1 MIYHNM
7 WIGLRILLDGN
18 TMGKQQWKKDGG
30 TMEKGQWKK
39 YAACCVMLLGTLI
52 FSGCSAVKETAGR
65 LQKETGIALSQ
76 SRESGQTGP
85 GSIDVLADEKE
96 INDKEALVDYV
107 QEGLG
112 AGMTE
117 IVFTTSQ
124 LTQKDIKDLNTY
136 IEGFY
141 GSVDQFQITGF
152 KFLHRSE
159 VTLSCTVSDNY
170 YIEQKLMKGLD
181 IPKDRE
187 KAEKTADKCRKI
199 LKQIKGKSDYEKE
212 KWIHDY
218 LVKNIVYGYPDDDQ
232 AADGDAFTT
241 YGALIRGKCVCN
253 GYAEAMK
260 LLCDL
265 SGIDCK
271 MITGTA
277 GGENHA
283 WNLVKLGEEWYHT
296 DVTWDD
302 PSPDVKGRV
311 LYTYFNVEE
320 TAIDKSHSWDDE
332 WYRTAAGKEYNYFRQ
347 TGKYCKKYRDF
358 RNRCEDELEETGSP
372 KNLQYLVKDYDQDTY
387 NEESLQ
393 FIMKYSGA
401 KSLNFSVSGQDDFK
415 VLYFSLKY

>member
-1 MIYHNM
+1 
-7 WIGLRILLDGN
+7 
-18 TMGKQQWKKDGG
+18 MGKRQWKII
-30 TMEKGQWKK
+30 M
-39 YAACCVMLLGTLI
+39 ACLAMFLGI
-52 FSGCSAVKETAGR
+52 AVFSGCSAVHETMGR
-65 LQKETGIALSQ
+65 LQEETGITLPQ
-76 SRESGQTGP
+76 LEESGPAGP
-85 GSIDVLADEKE
+85 GSIDALADERE
-96 INDKEALVDYV
+96 INDKEELIDYV
-107 QEGLG
+107 QEGLRSG
-112 AGMTE
+112 KTE
-117 IVFTTSQ
+117 IVFATSQ
-124 LTQKDIKDLNTY
+124 LTQEDIKDLNTY

-141 GSVDQFQITGF
+141 GNVDQFQISGF
-152 KFLHRSE
+152 KFISRSK

-199 LKQIKGKSDYEKE
+199 LKKIKGKSDYEKE
-212 KWIHDY
+212 KWIHNY
-218 LVKNIVYGYPDDDQ
+218 LVKNIVYGYPDGDK
-232 AADGDAFTT
+232 ATDGDAFTT
-241 YGALIRGKCVCN
+241 YGALVRGKCVCN

-283 WNLVKLGEEWYHT
+283 WNLVKLEDQWYHT

-332 WYRTAAGKEYNYFRQ
+332 WYLTADGKKYNYFRQ

-358 RNRCEDELEETGSP
+358 RKRCEDELEEKGSP

-401 KSLNFSVSGQDDFK
+401 RSLNLSVSGQDDFK
-415 VLYFSLKY
+415 VLYFNLKY

>member
-1 MIYHNM
+1 
-7 WIGLRILLDGN
+7 
-18 TMGKQQWKKDGG
+18 MGKQQWKKKTAWLAVVLG
-30 TMEKGQWKK
+30 MI
-39 YAACCVMLLGTLI
+39 LLP
-52 FSGCSAVKETAGR
+52 GCSAVRKTVGQ
-65 LQKETGIALSQ
+65 LQKETGIELFQ
-76 SRESGQTGP
+76 SGQTGHS
-85 GSIDVLADEKE
+85 GMSGIDVMADERE
-96 INDKEALVDYV
+96 INDKEELIDYV

-112 AGMTE
+112 SGKTE
-117 IVFTTSQ
+117 IVFSTSQ
-124 LTQKDIKDLNTY
+124 LTQEDIKDLNTY

-141 GSVDQFQITGF
+141 GNVDQFQISGF
-152 KFLHRSE
+152 KFLSRSK

-170 YIEQKLMKGLD
+170 YIEQKLLKGID
-181 IPKDRE
+181 IPGDRE
-187 KAEKTADKCRKI
+187 KAEKTADKCRQI
-199 LKQIKGKSDYEKE
+199 LKKLKGKTDYEKE

-218 LVKNIVYGYPDDDQ
+218 LVRNIAYGYPDDDRDT
-232 AADGDAFTT
+232 DGDAFTT
-241 YGALIRGKCVCN
+241 YGALVRGKCVCN
-253 GYAEAMK
+253 GYSEAMK

-283 WNLVKLGEEWYHT
+283 WNLVKLDDQWYHT

-332 WYRTAAGKEYNYFRQ
+332 WYLTADGRNYNYFRQ
-347 TGKYCKKYRDF
+347 TKKYCRNYQEFRD
-358 RNRCEDELEETGSP
+358 RCEDELEEEGSP
-372 KNLQYLVKDYDQDTY
+372 KNLQYLVKDYDKDTY

-401 KSLNFSVSGQDDFK
+401 GSLNFSVSGQDDFR
-415 VLYFSLKY
+415 VLYFNLKY